1 MGFAIVAGGN
11 PNMAVPTSGIALG
24 DIAEGQL
31 VKIKENSSPVEFY
44 VAKHNYEPT
53 LNGTGRTL
61 LVRKD
66 AYSSVVW
73 GISGNYNAYAQSNID
88 AVANGDYKGTLDQAT
103 LTAIGTTTFY
113 YTVGN
118 NNSNVVTLARAV
130 FILSVTEL
138 GGTGD
143 NTEGSV
149 LPTASILKTL
159 SPSQATRTPVTSN
172 RTMFYNYYASS
183 GAVSADVYAHTF
195 LMRPCFT
202 MPATAVF
209 NKSTMIFEGAA

>member
-31 VKIKENSSPVEFY
+31 VKIKENGSPVEFY

-73 GISGNYNAYAQSNID
+73 GISGNYNAYAKSNID
-88 AVANGDYKGTLDQAT
+88 AVANGSYKEKLDQDT
-103 LTAIGTTTFY
+103 LSAIGATKFY

-118 NNSNVVTLARAV
+118 GNSAVTTLLRAI
-130 FILSVTEL
+130 FTLSATEL
-138 GGTGD
+138 GGSGG
-143 NTEGSV
+143 NTEGAV

-159 SPSQATRTPVTSN
+159 SPSQATRSPVPTN
-172 RTMFYNYYASS
+172 RTMFYAYYYT
-183 GAVSADVYAHTF
+183 GGLKTADVYQYPF
-195 LMRPCFT
+195 PLRPCFT
-202 MPATAVF
+202 LPSTSTFDKNMVF
-209 NKSTMIFEGAA
+209 KGG

>member
-31 VKIKENSSPVEFY
+31 VKIKENGSPVEFY

-138 GGTGD
+138 GGTGG
-143 NTEGSV
+143 NTEGAV

-159 SPSQATRTPVTSN
+159 SPSQATRSPVPTN
-172 RTMFYNYYASS
+172 RTMFYAYYYT
-183 GAVSADVYAHTF
+183 GGLNTADVYQHPF
-195 LMRPCFT
+195 PLRPCFT
-202 MPATAVF
+202 LPSTSTFDKNMVF
-209 NKSTMIFEGAA
+209 KGG